1 MSSLEAVDGFKLEL
15 DLVQKI
21 MKHYTHLT
29 NSGKTI
35 IMCPWAI
42 AWHYLRDPTFSHFDT
57 IPESDRHTHTHRHMI
72 TAYTTLSITSHGK
85 NGSRDATT
93 PLSGTVCSPYAGTS
107 YDRPVYQNMKSL
119 Y

>member
-42 AWHYLRDPTFSHFDT
+42 ACIICVILRLAILIQYRSLTDT
-57 IPESDRHTHTHRHMI
+57 HIHTDT
-72 TAYTTLSITSHGK
+72 
-85 NGSRDATT
+85 
-93 PLSGTVCSPYAGTS
+93 
-107 YDRPVYQNMKSL
+107 
-119 Y
+119 